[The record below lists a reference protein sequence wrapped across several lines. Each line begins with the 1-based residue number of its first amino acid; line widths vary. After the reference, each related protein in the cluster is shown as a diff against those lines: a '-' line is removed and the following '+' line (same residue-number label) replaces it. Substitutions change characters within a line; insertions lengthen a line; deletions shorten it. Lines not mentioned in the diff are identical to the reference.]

1 MTSTRPRRR
10 ADAERSI
17 ARITAAARD
26 LLSRDPDATIDAIA
40 EAAGVGR
47 MTLYGHFKTRADLV
61 EAALVAVLE
70 AGEATLAAVD
80 LGGDARE
87 ALSRL
92 LASSWELV
100 AESAALLASAQ
111 GVLPAG
117 RIRELHGGA
126 GDRVADLVRRGR
138 DQGAFRT
145 DLPVEWLVN
154 VVQYVLHGAAEEHRA
169 GRIATADAAR
179 IVDATVQS
187 VLAAPSHNPHT

>member
-80 LGGDARE
+80 LAGDARE

-138 DQGAFRT
+138 EQGVFRT
-145 DLPVEWLVN
+145 DLPVDWLVN

-187 VLAAPSHNPHT
+187 VLVAPSHNPHT